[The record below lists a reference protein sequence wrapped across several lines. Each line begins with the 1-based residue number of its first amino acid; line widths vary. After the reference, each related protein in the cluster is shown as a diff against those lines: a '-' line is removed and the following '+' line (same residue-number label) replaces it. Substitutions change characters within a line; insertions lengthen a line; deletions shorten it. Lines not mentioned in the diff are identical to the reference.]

1 MVEYI
6 IIGAS
11 ALAFLI
17 YIFFYRYFGID
28 ARIEMLVLHFLVL
41 VVIAGIAVLLWI
53 SVDQDYGSFAVTAAI
68 AALTG
73 FGLVI
78 IKFLLAEFGSSKRT

>member
-1 MVEYI
+1 MAYI

-28 ARIEMLVLHFLVL
+28 ARIEMLILHSAVILVA
-41 VVIAGIAVLLWI
+41 AGLAVLLWV
-53 SVDQDYGSFAVTAAI
+53 SVAQDYGSFAVTSAI
-68 AALTG
+68 ASLAG
-73 FGLVI
+73 FGLI
-78 IKFLLAEFGSSKRT
+78 LLKFLLAEFGSSKRT